1 MHLLLLHSLQ
11 TLQTLST
18 QTPPPS
24 NTTTHSDFQLAQT
37 ALADTQNKA
46 IAVRE
51 RNQRLADDLQS
62 PGAKGLARVAQMQV
76 SVMLDAKSLK
86 GSGAGDAKKLGELVT
101 RTKDAM
107 TLNEENVRMVEKG
120 CGK

>member
-1 MHLLLLHSLQ
+1 M
-11 TLQTLST
+11 
-18 QTPPPS
+18 
-24 NTTTHSDFQLAQT
+24 
-37 ALADTQNKA
+37 ADTQNKA

-51 RNQRLADDLQS
+51 RNQRLADELQS

-86 GSGAGDAKKLGELVT
+86 GSGAGDAKMLGALVT

-107 TLNEENVRMVEKG
+107 ALNEENVKMVEKG
-120 CGK
+120 CVK